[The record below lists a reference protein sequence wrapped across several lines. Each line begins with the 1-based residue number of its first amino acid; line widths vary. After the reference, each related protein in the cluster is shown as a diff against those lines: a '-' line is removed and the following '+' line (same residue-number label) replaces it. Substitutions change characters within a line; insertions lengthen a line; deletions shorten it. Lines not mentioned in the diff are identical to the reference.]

1 LSSRSPADLECR
13 RWSDSVHSRTPIKE
27 RERSGDEN
35 RGTIFLSG
43 LLFLSTARSNPAI
56 PKPRQS
62 ESDGRSSIARRLR
75 QRRDRAR
82 PPVAQFTR
90 VSEVAVGQH
99 RVGFVGENIVD
110 QVVCKVGRDGESL
123 VGSCALVPRPPC
135 NSPLFQRTFLACQP
149 VGNHMTRARSAS
161 ATLRRHSY
169 TEDYQ
174 GYFHQHGQQKCRDQR
189 PQHALAGNHHL
200 WTFTS
205 HDGCLPYANG
215 QFTRQCAVSATKQL
229 NIYLCLSVQVISPF
243 FQAGIGRRDNSR
255 LSPCQTRRPE
265 VGHPYPPELT
275 AKRKL
280 ILNSIR
286 NY

>member
-1 LSSRSPADLECR
+1 MMSYLKKSNSFDH
-13 RWSDSVHSRTPIKE
+13 WFTQKE
-27 RERSGDEN
+27 NLAQGH
-35 RGTIFLSG
+35 G
-43 LLFLSTARSNPAI
+43 LLNCGWRFVDRNSGGGIQVTAC
-56 PKPRQS
+56 
-62 ESDGRSSIARRLR
+62 L
-75 QRRDRAR
+75 
-82 PPVAQFTR
+82 
-90 VSEVAVGQH
+90 
-99 RVGFVGENIVD
+99 
-110 QVVCKVGRDGESL
+110 C
-123 VGSCALVPRPPC
+123 
-135 NSPLFQRTFLACQP
+135 TFLACQP
-149 VGNHMTRARSAS
+149 VGNHMTRALSAS